1 MWPDLT
7 QLPFSLSSFYLNSPR
22 AKQSN
27 KEKPLKDTNKWLR
40 KDNADNILIWTG
52 EYVRYFFFEK

>member
-7 QLPFSLSSFYLNSPR
+7 QLPFLLSSFYLNSPR

-27 KEKPLKDTNKWLR
+27 KEKAPKDTNKWLR
-40 KDNADNILIWTG
+40 KNNADNILIRNG
-52 EYVRYFFFEK
+52 EYVL